1 VTEPDTLGT
10 RRSIYELVDD
20 RDNGKPEELDALM
33 RAWKGIQ
40 DLPPT
45 NPNSFFVIGGYHG
58 EPFRGAGTTDG
69 QTWWGGYCE
78 HGTVLFPTWHRAYLH
93 RLEKALQTIRGCKSV
108 MQPFWD
114 ECNPRARTK
123 GVPVVFTDPTYKFA
137 DGKTIPNPLK
147 SYTLPVAIED
157 QVTNEVPG
165 ECSEYSKPKGY
176 STVRYPLSGL
186 VGNATDL
193 AATEA
198 HNAKYPDDEQRT
210 KDLNEIVRKW
220 LKAVPY
226 QSSSSSPPST
236 QGYDYWKFL
245 QSLKT
250 PTYTL
255 FSNTTSQ
262 NAWNAAQQG
271 DQNALVYALE
281 NPHNN
286 MHLAIGG
293 IDIPN
298 YARSLLP
305 GANGDMG
312 ENDTAALDPIFYFHH
327 CFIDYV
333 FWTWQR
339 RNGAAQWFDIDP
351 TDPGAI
357 ATPPNAQAPAGRG
370 QNEQLSMDSPLNPF
384 RTGDGPT
391 ARAVTSRD
399 VVDIGNLGYQYAPG
413 SLDRYANPDTPIPP
427 FPSGPVV
434 YVSGINRARIAGSFV
449 IAAHAEIDGKKQLL
463 GYEAVLSRW
472 HVAGCAN
479 CQLHLESKAAFPV
492 SQHLQEK
499 VASLAKSRPE
509 TITASVHTRE
519 GLHGG
524 VPLPI
529 DAHVL
534 GPNTPFKV
542 ELLRHDPAKR
552 G

>member
-1 VTEPDTLGT
+1 MSETDTLGF
-10 RRSIYELVDD
+10 RRSIYELMDD
-20 RDNGKPEELDALM
+20 REHGKPEALDAVM
-33 RAWKGIQ
+33 TAWKGIQ
-40 DLPPT
+40 DLGPDD
-45 NPNSFFVIGGYHG
+45 PNSFFVIGGYHG

-93 RLEKALQTIRGCKSV
+93 RLERAMQSVPGCASV

-114 ECNPRARTK
+114 ECDPRARTE
-123 GVPVVFTDPTYKFA
+123 GLPSVFTDPTYTFA
-137 DGKTIPNPLK
+137 NGTTIANPLK

-165 ECSEYSKPKGY
+165 DSKVYTKPAGY

-186 VGNATDL
+186 VGNPNDT

-198 HNAKYPDDEQRT
+198 HNAKYPDDAQNT
-210 KDLNEIVRKW
+210 ASLNGIVIDW
-220 LKAVPY
+220 LTAQPFTP
-226 QSSSSSPPST
+226 SPTSPWNP
-236 QGYDYWKFL
+236 QGLDYDKFL
-245 QSLKT
+245 LSLLT

-262 NAWNAAQQG
+262 NAWNAAHADG
-271 DQNALVYALE
+271 PLVFALE

-286 MHLAIGG
+286 LHVALGG
-293 IDIPN
+293 IDVPN
-298 YARSLLP
+298 YSRSPLA
-305 GANGDMG
+305 GSNGDMG

-339 RNGAAQWFDIDP
+339 RHGATQWFDIDP
-351 TDPGAI
+351 GDPGAI
-357 ATPPNAQAPAGRG
+357 ATPPNAQTPAGRG

-384 RTGDGPT
+384 QTGDGPAT
-391 ARAVTSRD
+391 RAITSRD
-399 VVDIGNLGYQYAPG
+399 VVDIANLGYRFGPG
-413 SLDRYANPDTPIPP
+413 SLDPFADAPIPP
-427 FPSGPVV
+427 PAPGPIVQV
-434 YVSGINRARIAGSFV
+434 RGVNRGRIAGSFV
-449 IAAHAEIDGKKQLL
+449 IAAHAEIDGEKHLI

-479 CQLHLESKAAFPV
+479 CQLHLESKAAFTVP
-492 SQHLQEK
+492 SHLHE
-499 VASLAKSRPE
+499 LARSRPE
-509 TITASVHTRE
+509 AITVSVHTRR

-524 VPLPI
+524 API
-529 DAHVL
+529 PVGAHVT
-534 GPNTPFKV
+534 GTHAPFKV
-542 ELLRHDPAKR
+542 ELS

>member
-1 VTEPDTLGT
+1 MSRPDTIRI
-10 RRSIYELVDD
+10 RRSIYDLVDD
-20 RDNGKPEELDALM
+20 RDNGKPEALDALM
-33 RAWKGIQ
+33 TAWKGIQ
-40 DLPPT
+40 DLDS
-45 NPNSFFVIGGYHG
+45 NDPNSFFVIGGYHG

-93 RLEKALQTIRGCKSV
+93 RLEQALQTIPHCESV

-114 ECNPRARTK
+114 ECDPRAFK
-123 GVPVVFTDPTYKFA
+123 DGLPSVFTDPTYRFA
-137 DGKTIPNPLK
+137 DGRTIPNPLK

-157 QVTNEVPG
+157 LVTNEVPG
-165 ECSEYSKPKGY
+165 KCSEYSKPKDY

-193 AATEA
+193 AATQA
-198 HNAKYPDDEQRT
+198 HNALYPDDTQNT
-210 KDLNEIVRKW
+210 KDLNDMVVKW
-220 LKAVPY
+220 LTAVPY
-226 QSSSSSPPST
+226 QSSSNSPPST
-236 QGYDYWKFL
+236 QGYDYYKFL
-245 QSLKT
+245 QTLQA

-262 NAWNAAQQG
+262 NAWNAANPNG
-271 DQNALVYALE
+271 PVYFALE

-293 IDIPN
+293 IDIPGSS
-298 YARSLLP
+298 RSLLP

-339 RNGAAQWFDIDP
+339 RNGGTQWFDIDP

-384 RTGDGPT
+384 RTGVGPA
-391 ARAVTSRD
+391 ARARTSRD
-399 VVDIGNLGYQYAPG
+399 VVDIGNLGYQFGPG
-413 SLDRYANPDTPIPP
+413 SLDEYANPDILPPP
-427 FPSGPVV
+427 FPTGPVV
-434 YVSGINRARIAGSFV
+434 HVSGINRGAIAGSFV
-449 IAAHAEIDGKKQLL
+449 IAAHAEIDGKTQLI

-479 CQLHLESKAAFPV
+479 CQLHLESQAAFPV
-492 SQHLQEK
+492 PQHLHAVLAQ
-499 VASLAKSRPE
+499 ASPRDE
-509 TITASVHTRE
+509 TKITASVHTRG
-519 GLHGG
+519 GLQGG
-524 VPLPI
+524 VSIPAA
-529 DAHVL
+529 AHVL
-534 GPNTPFKV
+534 GANAPFRV
-542 ELLRHDPAKR
+542 QLHR
-552 G
+552 